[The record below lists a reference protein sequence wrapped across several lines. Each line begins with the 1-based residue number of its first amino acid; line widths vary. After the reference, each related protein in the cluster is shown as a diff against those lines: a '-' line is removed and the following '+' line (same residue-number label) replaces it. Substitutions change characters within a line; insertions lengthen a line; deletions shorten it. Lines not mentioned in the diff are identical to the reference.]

1 MQKLKVKL
9 DPGAITP
16 KRAHKCDAGLDIF
29 TPIDF
34 TIPAD
39 SWISIDTGVHI
50 AIPEGY
56 FGLLTSKSGI
66 MRSRGI
72 KCTGTIDSGYTGA
85 IGAVLFNESGEE
97 AKFYAGDKVT
107 QLVILKCE
115 TPDVV
120 IVEELDETERGD
132 GGFGSTGR

>member
-16 KRAHKCDAGLDIF
+16 KRAHEYDAGLDIF
-29 TPIDF
+29 TPVDF

-39 SWISIDTGVHI
+39 SWISIDTGVHV

-56 FGLLTSKSGI
+56 FGLMTSKSGI

-85 IGAVLFNESGEE
+85 IGAILFNESDED
-97 AKFYAGDKVT
+97 ARFYAGDKIT

-115 TPDVV
+115 NPASE
-120 IVEELDETERGD
+120 IVEELEATDRGD